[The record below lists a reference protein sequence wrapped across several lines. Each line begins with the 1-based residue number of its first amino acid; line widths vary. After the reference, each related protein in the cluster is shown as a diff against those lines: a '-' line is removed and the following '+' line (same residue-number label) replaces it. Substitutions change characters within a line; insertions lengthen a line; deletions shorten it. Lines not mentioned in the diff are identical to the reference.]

1 MLPSGDVSHATV
13 GGLLIG
19 LAAATQLVRSFE
31 GRDFRYLWFSDVLNG
46 WAEQMEFV
54 ALGWLVGG
62 VLATVFGN
70 QATLVIAGVLM
81 AGLNLFVYARS
92 REVRRID

>member
-1 MLPSGDVSHATV
+1 M
-13 GGLLIG
+13 IG
-19 LAAATQLVRSFE
+19 LAATRQLARSFK
-31 GRDFRYLWFSDVLNG
+31 GRDFRCLWFSDVLNG

-54 ALGWLVGG
+54 VLAWLVGG
-62 VLATVFGN
+62 VLATVFGD

-92 REVRRID
+92 REGRRID